1 MRRILVAVDG
11 SEPSRRAARRAAEI
25 APKLGLTLSF
35 IHVVPSHA
43 LLSEWR
49 VGGDEREMRE
59 LRREE
64 GLSMLSRLARDIGVD
79 PELICVEGTPAEA
92 IDHVARNDDVE
103 LLALGSRGRTLIG
116 GILIGSVAHRLV
128 HICRKAILVVH

>member
-1 MRRILVAVDG
+1 MKRMLVAIDG
-11 SEPSRRAARRAAEI
+11 SEPSRRAARRAAEM
-25 APKLGLTLSF
+25 APKLGLSLSF

-43 LLSEWR
+43 ILNEWQ

-59 LRREE
+59 LRRQD
-64 GLSMLSRLARDIGVD
+64 GLSMLSRVAREVGVE

-92 IDHVARNDDVE
+92 IDHVARHDDVE
-103 LLALGSRGRTLIG
+103 VLAVGSRGRTLIG